1 MAPSELN
8 VTPLLN
14 TESLFFLSLFFLFF
28 KINASGVCGMEQEA
42 R

>member
-8 VTPLLN
+8 VTPLN